1 MTLALAVKLL
11 HVLVG
16 FALVTGIVGRDVTL
30 RRAAR
35 ATDLGAIHALLDVA
49 GVFERVFVRPASA
62 LVLVFGLGTAW
73 LQGTPILGT
82 LAGGSSNWLL
92 VSLLLF
98 VGIALLVPLVFLP
111 RGRAFEAAL
120 ADANA
125 RGHVT
130 PALSA
135 AFRDPAVERARLAE
149 AIGLLVVIAL
159 MVLKPF

>member
-1 MTLALAVKLL
+1 MTLELGAKLL

-35 ATDLGAIHALLDVA
+35 ATDLGVVHALLDVA
-49 GVFERVFVRPASA
+49 DVFERVFVRPMSA
-62 LVLVFGLGTAW
+62 LVLLFGLVTAW
-73 LQGTPILGT
+73 LKGTPILGT
-82 LAGGSSNWLL
+82 LAGGATNWLF

-98 VGIALLVPLVFLP
+98 LGIALLVPLVFLP
-111 RGRAFEAAL
+111 RGRVFEAAL
-120 ADANA
+120 ADADA

-130 PALSA
+130 PGLSA
-135 AFRDPAVERARLAE
+135 AFHDRAIERARLVE
-149 AIGLLVVIAL
+149 VGGFLVVIAL

>member
-1 MTLALAVKLL
+1 MTIALIVKLL

-35 ATDLGAIHALLDVA
+35 AADLPSVHALLDVA
-49 GVFERVFVRPASA
+49 TVFERAFVRPMSL
-62 LVLVFGLGTAW
+62 LVLVFGLAAAW
-73 LQGTPILGT
+73 VRGMPILGT
-82 LAGGSSNWLL
+82 LAGGSANWLL
-92 VSLLLF
+92 VSLVLF

-120 ADANA
+120 ADADA
-125 RGHVT
+125 RGQVT
-130 PALSA
+130 PELSA
-135 AFRDPAVERARLAE
+135 AFRDPATERARLAE
-149 AIGLLVVIAL
+149 ATGLVVVIAL